1 MESNINKYKLEQN
14 GKEYALTTSI
24 LGNRLRL
31 SCKNVVNQYIKF
43 TRDFTL
49 EDLKQLDKIFNVLS
63 TPYQALEYFD
73 NILKNDGAEVV
84 DSKDWSK
91 RRFAYEI
98 GGFTEGVYHIVN
110 IKAENADAIN
120 EFDRLAKIND
130 GILRHMIV
138 KRKED

>member
-1 MESNINKYKLEQN
+1 MTNYEITYIISPAIDEAAKT
-14 GKEYALTTSI
+14 ALV
-24 LGNRLRL
+24 R
-31 SCKNVVNQYIKF
+31 
-43 TRDFTL
+43 
-49 EDLKQLDKIFNVLS
+49 
-63 TPYQALEYFD
+63 FD
-73 NILKNDGAEVV
+73 NILKNDGAEIV

-98 GGFTEGVYHIVN
+98 GGFSEGIYHIVN

-138 KRKED
+138 KREA

>member
-1 MESNINKYKLEQN
+1 MTNYEITYIISLAIDEAAKT
-14 GKEYALTTSI
+14 ALVE
-24 LGNRLRL
+24 R
-31 SCKNVVNQYIKF
+31 
-43 TRDFTL
+43 
-49 EDLKQLDKIFNVLS
+49 
-63 TPYQALEYFD
+63 FD
-73 NILKNDGAEVV
+73 NILKNDGAEIV

-98 GGFTEGVYHIVN
+98 GGFSEGIYHIVN

-138 KRKED
+138 KRED

>member
-1 MESNINKYKLEQN
+1 MTNYEITYIISPAIDEATKT
-14 GKEYALTTSI
+14 ALVE
-24 LGNRLRL
+24 R
-31 SCKNVVNQYIKF
+31 
-43 TRDFTL
+43 
-49 EDLKQLDKIFNVLS
+49 
-63 TPYQALEYFD
+63 FD
-73 NILKNDGAEVV
+73 NILKNDGAEIV

-98 GGFTEGVYHIVN
+98 GGFSEGIYHIVN

-138 KRKED
+138 KRED